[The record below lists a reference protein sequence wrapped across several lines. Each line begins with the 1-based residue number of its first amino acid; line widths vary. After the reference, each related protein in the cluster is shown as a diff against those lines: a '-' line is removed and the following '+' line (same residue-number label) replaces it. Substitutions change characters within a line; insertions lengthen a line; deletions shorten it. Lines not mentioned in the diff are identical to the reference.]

1 MILSRIFIHSTWL
14 WEKMICARHML
25 LQALTVAL
33 YLSDNIEYHSRR
45 TLMSFEEKFDNA
57 KDKIAGKAKELEG
70 KITGDKAREVEGK
83 TQNVKGEAK
92 DDVQKVRDVAHDDV
106 DAVKDALKNKKDN
119 LEK

>member
-57 KDKIAGKAKELEG
+57 KDKIAGKARELEG
-70 KITGDKAREVEGK
+70 KITGDKAREV
-83 TQNVKGEAK
+83 EAK

-119 LEK
+119 PEK

>member
-1 MILSRIFIHSTWL
+1 
-14 WEKMICARHML
+14 
-25 LQALTVAL
+25 
-33 YLSDNIEYHSRR
+33 
-45 TLMSFEEKFDNA
+45 MSFEEKFDNA
-57 KDKIAGKAKELEG
+57 KDKIAGKAQELGG

-119 LEK
+119 PEK